1 MYQPRISDIFCKPF
15 IPLFY
20 NLSCLISCT
29 GSLITFPFWITLT
42 NSSFIHSFNQHMLS
56 VIFYFTKCA
65 LGYPWRSSGRKF
77 ASTNVG
83 DMGSTPGPRRF
94 HMPWATKPLSHIYW
108 AHMLQQLKPM
118 HLEPVISNKRSPR
131 TQLEEVEEV
140 SRGSPHAAT
149 KTQRCQ
155 K

>member
-83 DMGSTPGPRRF
+83 DMGSTPGPGRF
-94 HMPWATKPLSHIYW
+94 HVPWATKLMWHSCW
-108 AHMLQQLKPM
+108 ASALESVLQ
-118 HLEPVISNKRSPR
+118 NKRNHCNEKPAQCNEEWPQLAATRESPR
-131 TQLEEVEEV
+131 AE
-140 SRGSPHAAT
+140 T
-149 KTQRCQ
+149 KTQRSH